1 MIRGQRR
8 SPVVTLTPVALTLVA
23 VAAGCGSSGGTPSA
37 TAAGGK
43 PGGKVSAV
51 SKECSDPRVISAKA
65 WNSGAKQLPD
75 VPTGKDSGKR
85 IAFIGFG
92 QDNPWSKWVFKA
104 VKCEAEANGATATFI
119 GPPKF
124 DAQVQFQ
131 EVSDLATSK
140 NYDAL
145 VIVPN
150 DSTSIAPALKRL
162 TAAGVPVVSA
172 LQPAGPDVLGM
183 TNQVPGLTGN
193 VIEDLSV
200 NAKAM
205 ADGVIDAC
213 RGTDPCQVG
222 VLWGARV
229 LAFDK
234 VKPKIF
240 ESRIA
245 ASRNIKL
252 VCQTDA
258 GYTQDL
264 GRTQTADCLQAHPGL
279 NVLASQADQ
288 QTRGA
293 EASIASA
300 GRTMGLGKSD
310 LKVVS
315 AYATTYGIKQVR
327 AGKWF
332 QTSYNRP
339 QSLGAAATRLT
350 LLALA
355 GVKVTPQQSFI
366 VQDRDFDSVPNRLTK
381 QVLSDNPTVTGQW
394 EG

>member
-1 MIRGQRR
+1 MLLAQRR
-8 SPVVTLTPVALTLVA
+8 FSVMALALA
-23 VAAGCGSSGGTPSA
+23 VGATAAAGCGGSTDKSSTA
-37 TAAGGK
+37 AAAGG
-43 PGGKVSAV
+43 GKATASEA
-51 SKECSDPRVISAKA
+51 CSDPRIIQAKN
-65 WNSGAKQLPD
+65 WNNGAKRLPD
-75 VPTGKDSGKR
+75 VPAAKTEGKR

-92 QDNPWSKWVFKA
+92 QDNPWSAWVFKA

-162 TAAGVPVVSA
+162 IAAGVPVVSV
-172 LQPAGPDVLGM
+172 LQPAGPDVLSM
-183 TNQVPGLTGN
+183 KSQVPGITGN
-193 VIEDLSV
+193 VIEDLTV
-200 NAKAM
+200 NAQAM
-205 ADGVIDAC
+205 ADGVIDGC
-213 RGTDPCQVG
+213 KNVDPCEVG

-240 ESRIA
+240 SARIA
-245 ASRNIKL
+245 SNPNIKI

-264 GRTQTADCLQAHPGL
+264 GRTQAADCLQAHPKL

-293 EASIASA
+293 EASIRAA
-300 GRTMGLGKSD
+300 GRTMGLGEGD
-310 LKVVS
+310 LKIVS
-315 AYATTYGIKQVR
+315 AYATTYGVSQVR
-327 AGKWF
+327 AGKWL

-339 QSLGAAATRLT
+339 QSLGAAATRID

-355 GVKVTPQQSFI
+355 GVKLTPEQSFL
-366 VQDRDFDSVPNRLTK
+366 VQDRDFDAVPNRLTR
-381 QVLSDNPTVTGQW
+381 QVLVKNPEVVGQW